1 LSTSG
6 PRHHGP
12 VARRNIE
19 FDTGGRF
26 CMHEKRRMYRGGLEC
41 AGRMISTELRSLVEV
56 KGIPTIK
63 VRAWR
68 RYRRLSCLEW
78 PPAILLTRHA
88 GQRCA
93 SDYTPSYTSLD
104 YNARF
109 ASCYPAYGTRFPL
122 SRIMFARP
130 AQHLTI
136 QSPSSTTVSYTVSN
150 ASSSVTTSSK
160 ALSYLQGTLRIC
172 VCICVFL
179 VNVATA
185 DAIFAPRALS
195 ALLRL
200 SLIEDAARSI
210 AKVLDWRVTTVLSLV
225 ILYLC
230 MRRRYTGAT
239 FGLCARNTVMY

>member
-1 LSTSG
+1 M
-6 PRHHGP
+6 PRMASFTAP
-12 VARRNIE
+12 
-19 FDTGGRF
+19 
-26 CMHEKRRMYRGGLEC
+26 LP
-41 AGRMISTELRSLVEV
+41 SSLLQHV
-56 KGIPTIK
+56 
-63 VRAWR
+63 
-68 RYRRLSCLEW
+68 
-78 PPAILLTRHA
+78 
-88 GQRCA
+88 GQPCA
-93 SDYTPSYTSLD
+93 SDYPPSYTSLD
-104 YNARF
+104 YNYTVRF
-109 ASCYPAYGTRFPL
+109 LSCYHACGTRFPL

-172 VCICVFL
+172 VCICVLL
-179 VNVATA
+179 VDIATA
-185 DAIFAPRALS
+185 EAIFAPWALS

-210 AKVLDWRVTTVLSLV
+210 AKVLDWRITTVLSLV

-239 FGLCARNTVMY
+239 FGLCARNTIMY